1 MYGPMLYFPILLC
14 LMVSLVKMVE
24 FLNFLYNIMPIVSR
38 AEQAD
43 LKILMADCCTLQEK
57 LISSEFCSKSLTEFA
72 RVVLNNTHTLKYV
85 LYVHVCMMYV
95 SIYLR

>member
-1 MYGPMLYFPILLC
+1 
-14 LMVSLVKMVE
+14 MVSLVKMVE
-24 FLNFLYNIMPIVSR
+24 FLNFLNNIMPIFSR

-43 LKILMADCCTLQEK
+43 LKILMADCCTLQDLEK
-57 LISSEFCSKSLTEFA
+57 LISSEFCSKSLSEFA
-72 RVVLNNTHTLKYV
+72 RVVLNNTHTLRYV